1 MAGQLHSD
9 PGSSPCRSCQQQEQN
24 MKPSDIMFAPWM
36 VELRSSKA
44 FVTWVVAIAVFTV
57 RSALDCFYLDG

>member
-1 MAGQLHSD
+1 
-9 PGSSPCRSCQQQEQN
+9 
-24 MKPSDIMFAPWM
+24 MKPPDIMSAPWM

-57 RSALDCFYLDG
+57 RSALGVFLP